1 MHTTLEFI
9 SIFLLFW
16 SLKYSEC
23 KECDIEAME
32 PFDMQDFLDDEYI
45 NLNKILQKPKI
56 KDLWGHVVDWKNSD
70 EGWNE
75 SARKNFL
82 QYHKVV
88 IERTKKVPA
97 FTKYG
102 YKIMKIPEEL
112 LEYIENSKKLT
123 ALQTEV
129 REGDPWPVHNY
140 RSIHENGTTGK
151 SN

>member
-1 MHTTLEFI
+1 MHITFECSLI
-9 SIFLLFW
+9 LLLFG
-16 SLKYSEC
+16 SIEYSEC

-32 PFDMQDFLDDEYI
+32 PFDMQDILDDEYLD
-45 NLNKILQKPKI
+45 LNKILQKPKI

-75 SARKNFL
+75 LARKNFL

-97 FTKYG
+97 FTKNG
-102 YKIMKIPEEL
+102 YKIMKMPVEL
-112 LEYIENSKKLT
+112 LEYIQNSKKLT
-123 ALQTEV
+123 ALKTED

-151 SN
+151 VN